1 MSLIKGMVVLGVAC
15 LISSSGACKA
25 KSCDAANN
33 IYESDQRSKRKVKQ
47 IGLFS
52 KREMRRKRWH

>member
-1 MSLIKGMVVLGVAC
+1 MVVLGVAC

>member
-1 MSLIKGMVVLGVAC
+1 MRLIKGMVVLGVAC

-33 IYESDQRSKRKVKQ
+33 IYESDQRSKRNVKQ